1 MIEIKDVTKSYGRQ
15 KVLQN
20 VSFEIMEGELFGLLG
35 PNGAG
40 KSTLIDILT
49 GIQSMDSGDIFI
61 NGKSIKTDKVE
72 IRKHLGLVPQD
83 IALLEELNAVDNLE
97 YLGGLYGLAGAEL
110 KSQIEKLLEVAGL
123 TDKKKEKVKNYSGG
137 MKRRLN
143 IAVAMLHNPSI
154 LILDE
159 PTVGVDAQS
168 RQHIFDYIQSLA
180 EQGTTILY
188 TSHYMEEIE
197 ALCKRVFILDLGEE
211 VAYGTKEEV
220 KKLVGHTQTVALTLD
235 RVPAGFDEV
244 LKNSEN
250 GIQFVTVNGQDME
263 LTIDQTIFSM
273 MKLIEQVEQA
283 QLVIKS
289 VNVKETTLEEAFLQL
304 TGKTLRD

>member
-97 YLGGLYGLAGAEL
+97 YFGGLYGLAGTKL
-110 KSQIEKLLEVAGL
+110 KSQIEKLLGVAEL
-123 TDKKKEKVKNYSGG
+123 TDKKKEKVKNSSGG

-250 GIQFVTVNGQDME
+250 GIQFVTVDGQDIA

>member
-49 GIQSMDSGDIFI
+49 GIQSMDSGEIFI

-97 YLGGLYGLAGAEL
+97 YFGGLYGLAGQEL

-159 PTVGVDAQS
+159 PTVGVDAPS

-180 EQGTTILY
+180 DQGTTILY

-197 ALCKRVFILDLGEE
+197 TLCKRVFILDLGEE

-250 GIQFVTVNGQDME
+250 GIQFVTVDGQDIA

>member
-49 GIQSMDSGDIFI
+49 GIQSMDSGEIFI

-97 YLGGLYGLAGAEL
+97 YFGGLYGLAGQEL

-250 GIQFVTVNGQDME
+250 GIQFVTVDGQE
-263 LTIDQTIFSM
+263 IALTIDQTIFSM

>member
-49 GIQSMDSGDIFI
+49 GIQSMDSGEIFI

-97 YLGGLYGLAGAEL
+97 YFGGLYGLAGQEL

-168 RQHIFDYIQSLA
+168 RQHIFVYIQSLA

-250 GIQFVTVNGQDME
+250 GIQFVTVDGQDVE

>member
-49 GIQSMDSGDIFI
+49 GIQSMDSGEIFI

-72 IRKHLGLVPQD
+72 IRKQLGLVPQD

-97 YLGGLYGLAGAEL
+97 YFGGLYGLAGAEL
-110 KSQIEKLLEVAGL
+110 KNQIEKLLEVAGL

-197 ALCKRVFILDLGEE
+197 TLCKRVFILDLGEE
-211 VAYGTKEEV
+211 VAYGTKEDV

-250 GIQFVTVNGQDME
+250 GIQFVTVDGQDIA
-263 LTIDQTIFSM
+263 LTVDQTIFSM

-289 VNVKETTLEEAFLQL
+289 INVKETTLEEAFLQL

>member
-1 MIEIKDVTKSYGRQ
+1 MIEIKDVTKSYGRH

-49 GIQSMDSGDIFI
+49 GIQSMDSGEIFI

-72 IRKHLGLVPQD
+72 IRKQLGLVPQD

-97 YLGGLYGLAGAEL
+97 YFGGLYGLAGAEL
-110 KSQIEKLLEVAGL
+110 KNQIEKLLEVAGL

-197 ALCKRVFILDLGEE
+197 TLCKRVFILDLGEE

-220 KKLVGHTQTVALTLD
+220 KKLVGHTQTVALKLD

-250 GIQFVTVNGQDME
+250 GIQFITVDGQDIA

>member
-97 YLGGLYGLAGAEL
+97 YFGGLYGLAGAEL
-110 KSQIEKLLEVAGL
+110 KNQIEKLLEVAGL

-197 ALCKRVFILDLGEE
+197 TLCKRVFILDLGEE

-250 GIQFVTVNGQDME
+250 GIQFVTVDGQDIA

>member
-97 YLGGLYGLAGAEL
+97 YFGVLYGLAGAEL

-197 ALCKRVFILDLGEE
+197 TLCKRVFILDLGEE

-250 GIQFVTVNGQDME
+250 GIQFVTVDGQE
-263 LTIDQTIFSM
+263 IALTIDQTIFSM

>member
-49 GIQSMDSGDIFI
+49 GIQSMDSGEIFI

-97 YLGGLYGLAGAEL
+97 YFGGLYGLAGQEL

-168 RQHIFDYIQSLA
+168 RQYIFDYIQSLA

-250 GIQFVTVNGQDME
+250 GIQFVTVDGQDIA

-304 TGKTLRD
+304 TGNTLRD

>member
-49 GIQSMDSGDIFI
+49 GIQSMDSGEIFI

-97 YLGGLYGLAGAEL
+97 YFGGLYGLAGQEL

-123 TDKKKEKVKNYSGG
+123 TDKKKNYSGG

-197 ALCKRVFILDLGEE
+197 TLCKRVFILDLGEE

-250 GIQFVTVNGQDME
+250 GIQFVTVDGQDIE

>member
-1 MIEIKDVTKSYGRQ
+1 MIEIKDVTKSYGRH

-49 GIQSMDSGDIFI
+49 GIQSMDSGEIFI

-97 YLGGLYGLAGAEL
+97 YFGGLYGLAGQEL

-250 GIQFVTVNGQDME
+250 GIQYVTVDGQDIA

>member
-97 YLGGLYGLAGAEL
+97 YFGGLYGLAGTEL
-110 KSQIEKLLEVAGL
+110 KSQIEKLLGVAGL

-250 GIQFVTVNGQDME
+250 GIQFVTVDGQDVE

>member
-49 GIQSMDSGDIFI
+49 GIQSMDSGEIFI

-97 YLGGLYGLAGAEL
+97 YFGGLYGLAGQEL

-197 ALCKRVFILDLGEE
+197 TLCKRVFILDLGEE

-220 KKLVGHTQTVALTLD
+220 KKLVGHTQTVSLTLD

-250 GIQFVTVNGQDME
+250 GIQFVTVDGQDIS

-289 VNVKETTLEEAFLQL
+289 INVKETTLEEAFLQL

>member
-49 GIQSMDSGDIFI
+49 GIQSMDSGEIFI

-97 YLGGLYGLAGAEL
+97 YFGGLYGLAGEEL

-197 ALCKRVFILDLGEE
+197 TLCKRVFILDLGEE

-235 RVPAGFDEV
+235 RVPDGFDEV

-250 GIQFVTVNGQDME
+250 GIQFVTVDGQE
-263 LTIDQTIFSM
+263 IALTIDQTIFSM

>member
-1 MIEIKDVTKSYGRQ
+1 MIEIKDVTKSYGRH

-49 GIQSMDSGDIFI
+49 GIQSMDSGEIFI

-72 IRKHLGLVPQD
+72 IRKQLGLVPQD

-97 YLGGLYGLAGAEL
+97 YFGGLYGLARAEL
-110 KSQIEKLLEVAGL
+110 KNQIEKLLEVAGL

-197 ALCKRVFILDLGEE
+197 TFILDLGEE

-250 GIQFVTVNGQDME
+250 GIQFVTVDGQDIA

>member
-97 YLGGLYGLAGAEL
+97 YFGGLYGLAGAEL
-110 KSQIEKLLEVAGL
+110 NSQIEKLLEVAGL

-250 GIQFVTVNGQDME
+250 GIQFVTVDGQE
-263 LTIDQTIFSM
+263 IALTIDQTIFSM

>member
-49 GIQSMDSGDIFI
+49 GIQSMDSGEIFI

-97 YLGGLYGLAGAEL
+97 YFGGLYGLAGTEL

-250 GIQFVTVNGQDME
+250 GIQFVTVDGQDME

-283 QLVIKS
+283 QFVIKS

>member
-1 MIEIKDVTKSYGRQ
+1 MIEIKDVTKSYGRH

-49 GIQSMDSGDIFI
+49 GIQSMDSGEIFI

-97 YLGGLYGLAGAEL
+97 YFGGLYGLAGQEL

-197 ALCKRVFILDLGEE
+197 TLCKRVFILDLGEE

-220 KKLVGHTQTVALTLD
+220 KKLVGHTQTVSLTLD

-250 GIQFVTVNGQDME
+250 GIQFVTVDGQDVE

-289 VNVKETTLEEAFLQL
+289 INVKETTLEEAFLQL

>member
-49 GIQSMDSGDIFI
+49 GIQSMDSGEIFI

-97 YLGGLYGLAGAEL
+97 YFGGLYGLAGEEL

-250 GIQFVTVNGQDME
+250 GIQFVTVDGQDME

>member
-1 MIEIKDVTKSYGRQ
+1 MIEIKDVTKSYGRH

-49 GIQSMDSGDIFI
+49 GIQSMDSGEIFI

-72 IRKHLGLVPQD
+72 IRKQLGLVPQD
-83 IALLEELNAVDNLE
+83 IALLEELNAFDNLE
-97 YLGGLYGLAGAEL
+97 YFGGLYGLAGQEL

-197 ALCKRVFILDLGEE
+197 TLCKRVFILDLGEE

-250 GIQFVTVNGQDME
+250 GIQFVTVDGQDIA

>member
-49 GIQSMDSGDIFI
+49 GIQSMDSGEIFI

-72 IRKHLGLVPQD
+72 IRKQLGLVPQD

-97 YLGGLYGLAGAEL
+97 YFGGLYGLAGAEL
-110 KSQIEKLLEVAGL
+110 KNQIEKLLEVAGL

-197 ALCKRVFILDLGEE
+197 TLCKRVFILDLGEE

-235 RVPAGFDEV
+235 RVPAGFDEA

-250 GIQFVTVNGQDME
+250 GIQFVKVDVQDIALTVDE
-263 LTIDQTIFSM
+263 TIFSM

>member
-1 MIEIKDVTKSYGRQ
+1 MIEIKDVTKSYGRH

-49 GIQSMDSGDIFI
+49 GIQSMDSGEIFI

-97 YLGGLYGLAGAEL
+97 YFGGLYGLAGQEL

-197 ALCKRVFILDLGEE
+197 TLCQRVFILDLGEE

-250 GIQFVTVNGQDME
+250 GIQFVTVDGQDME

>member
-49 GIQSMDSGDIFI
+49 GIQSMDSGEIFI

-97 YLGGLYGLAGAEL
+97 YFGGLYGLAGQEL
-110 KSQIEKLLEVAGL
+110 KNQIEKLLEVAGL

-197 ALCKRVFILDLGEE
+197 TLCKRVFILDLGEE

-250 GIQFVTVNGQDME
+250 GIQFVTVDGQDIE

>member
-49 GIQSMDSGDIFI
+49 GIQSMDSGEIFI

-97 YLGGLYGLAGAEL
+97 YFGGLYGLAGSEL

-197 ALCKRVFILDLGEE
+197 TLCKRVFILDLGEE

-250 GIQFVTVNGQDME
+250 GIQFVTVDGQE
-263 LTIDQTIFSM
+263 IALTIDQTIFSM

>member
-15 KVLQN
+15 KALQN

-49 GIQSMDSGDIFI
+49 GIQSMDSGEIFI

-97 YLGGLYGLAGAEL
+97 YFGGLYGLAGAEL
-110 KSQIEKLLEVAGL
+110 KNQIEKLLAVAGL

-250 GIQFVTVNGQDME
+250 GIQFVTVDGQDIE

>member
-1 MIEIKDVTKSYGRQ
+1 MIEIKDVTKSYGRH

-20 VSFEIMEGELFGLLG
+20 VSFEIMEGELFGSLG

-49 GIQSMDSGDIFI
+49 GIQSMDSGEIFI

-97 YLGGLYGLAGAEL
+97 YFGGLYGLAGQEL

-197 ALCKRVFILDLGEE
+197 TLCKRVFILDLGEE

-250 GIQFVTVNGQDME
+250 GIQFVTVDGQDVE

>member
-97 YLGGLYGLAGAEL
+97 YFGGLYGLAGEEL

-250 GIQFVTVNGQDME
+250 GIQFVTVDGQDVA

>member
-49 GIQSMDSGDIFI
+49 GIQSMDSGEIFI

-97 YLGGLYGLAGAEL
+97 YFGGLYGLAGQEL

-250 GIQFVTVNGQDME
+250 GIQFVTVDGQDVE

>member
-49 GIQSMDSGDIFI
+49 GIQSMDSGEIFI

-72 IRKHLGLVPQD
+72 IRKQLGLVPQD
-83 IALLEELNAVDNLE
+83 IALLEELNAFDNLE
-97 YLGGLYGLAGAEL
+97 YFGGLYGLAGQEL

-197 ALCKRVFILDLGEE
+197 TLCKRVFILDLGEE

-220 KKLVGHTQTVALTLD
+220 KKLVGHTQTVSLTLD

-250 GIQFVTVNGQDME
+250 GIQFVTVNGQDIA

>member
-97 YLGGLYGLAGAEL
+97 YFGGLYGLAGAEL
-110 KSQIEKLLEVAGL
+110 NSQIEKLLEVAGL

-250 GIQFVTVNGQDME
+250 GIQFVTVDGQDME

>member
-49 GIQSMDSGDIFI
+49 GIQSMDSGEIFI

-97 YLGGLYGLAGAEL
+97 YFGGFYGLAGAEL

-250 GIQFVTVNGQDME
+250 GIQFVTVDGQDVE

>member
-1 MIEIKDVTKSYGRQ
+1 MIEIKDVTKSYGRH
-15 KVLQN
+15 KVLQK

-49 GIQSMDSGDIFI
+49 GIQSMDSGEIFI

-72 IRKHLGLVPQD
+72 IRKQLGLVPQD
-83 IALLEELNAVDNLE
+83 IALLEELNAFDNLE
-97 YLGGLYGLAGAEL
+97 YFGGLYGLAGQEL

-197 ALCKRVFILDLGEE
+197 TLCKRVFILDLGEE

-220 KKLVGHTQTVALTLD
+220 KKLVGHTQTVSLTLD

-250 GIQFVTVNGQDME
+250 GIQFVTVNGQDIT

-289 VNVKETTLEEAFLQL
+289 VKVKETTLEEAFLQL

>member
-49 GIQSMDSGDIFI
+49 GIQSMDSGEIFI

-97 YLGGLYGLAGAEL
+97 YFGGLYGLAGQEL

-197 ALCKRVFILDLGEE
+197 TLCKRVFILDLGEE

-220 KKLVGHTQTVALTLD
+220 KKLVGHTQTVSLTLD

-250 GIQFVTVNGQDME
+250 GIQFVTVDGQDME

>member
-1 MIEIKDVTKSYGRQ
+1 MIEIKDVTKSYGRH
-15 KVLQN
+15 KVLQK

-49 GIQSMDSGDIFI
+49 GIQSMDSGEIFI

-72 IRKHLGLVPQD
+72 IRKQLGLVPQD
-83 IALLEELNAVDNLE
+83 IALLEELNAFDNLE
-97 YLGGLYGLAGAEL
+97 YFGGLYGLAGQEL

-197 ALCKRVFILDLGEE
+197 TLCKRVFILDLGEE

-220 KKLVGHTQTVALTLD
+220 KKLVGHTQTVSLTLD

-250 GIQFVTVNGQDME
+250 GIQFVTVNGQDIA

-289 VNVKETTLEEAFLQL
+289 VKVKETTLEEAFLQL

>member
-49 GIQSMDSGDIFI
+49 GIQSMDSGEIFI

-97 YLGGLYGLAGAEL
+97 YFGGLYGLAGQEL
-110 KSQIEKLLEVAGL
+110 KNQIEKLLEVAGL

-197 ALCKRVFILDLGEE
+197 TLCKRVFILDLGEE

-220 KKLVGHTQTVALTLD
+220 KKLVGHTQSVALTLD

-250 GIQFVTVNGQDME
+250 GIQFVTVDGQDIA

>member
-49 GIQSMDSGDIFI
+49 GIQSMDSGEIFI

-97 YLGGLYGLAGAEL
+97 YFGGLYGLAGGEL

-250 GIQFVTVNGQDME
+250 GIQFVTVDGQDIA

-304 TGKTLRD
+304 TGNTLRD